1 MMTAGISN
9 VEAIG
14 YVKSN
19 FGAAVER
26 KPDWSGVKRQ

>member
-1 MMTAGISN
+1 MTAGISTL
-9 VEAIG
+9 EAIG

-26 KPDWSGVKRQ
+26 KLDWSGVKRQ